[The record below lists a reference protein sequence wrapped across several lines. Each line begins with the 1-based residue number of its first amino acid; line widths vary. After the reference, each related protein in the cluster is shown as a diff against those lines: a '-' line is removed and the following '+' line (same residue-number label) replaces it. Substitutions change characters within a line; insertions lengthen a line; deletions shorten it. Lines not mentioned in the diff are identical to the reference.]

1 MPPLHRFNNSFVHG
15 AAAYSAN
22 MLVPYMQ
29 SWVAWILA
37 FLICVYAGWFRQ
49 SYLASFLGGVIVSV
63 VGWTAI
69 GILISPEVGFGTI
82 FIFMIPFALSV
93 ILPEALAGYVI
104 GRIVSKIAHRRDK
117 VAESEA

>member
-15 AAAYSAN
+15 AAAYSVN
-22 MLVPYMQ
+22 MLVPYIH
-29 SWVAWILA
+29 SWVTWILA

-69 GILISPEVGFGTI
+69 GILSSPEVGFGTI
-82 FIFMIPFALSV
+82 FIFMVPFALLV
-93 ILPEALAGYVI
+93 ILPAALAGYVI
-104 GRIVSKIAHRRDK
+104 GRAIFMVAHRREKGAGSD
-117 VAESEA
+117 V